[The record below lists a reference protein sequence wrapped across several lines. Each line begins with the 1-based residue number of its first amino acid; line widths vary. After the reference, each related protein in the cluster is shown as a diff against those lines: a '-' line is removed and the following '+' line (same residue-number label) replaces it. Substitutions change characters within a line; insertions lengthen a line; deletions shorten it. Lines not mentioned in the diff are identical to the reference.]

1 MKKYYEK
8 IMKSFEVLSKIV
20 GGVAALIAVLAI
32 ILPDF
37 IWNPVEAKIASIYGI
52 NGWVY
57 YEVGENRELTND
69 GGLFLLND
77 SAKALYPDI
86 RTGDKLRL
94 GHDVN
99 VRKGPTNEHPVI
111 LVLEKGVCLIVTETP
126 KYEKKD
132 LVNAV
137 SGGRLKITTTS
148 CLNAHKK
155 LPTSA
160 QKNGPTQCAGSS
172 ILNPEIGGKK
182 IPSFTALTKGRKE
195 GGESVNS
202 DDSVSIAGA

>member
-8 IMKSFEVLSKIV
+8 RLKSFEVLSKIV

-57 YEVGENRELTND
+57 YEVGKNRALTND

-77 SAKALYPDI
+77 SAKALYTEI
-86 RTGDKLRL
+86 RIGDKLRV

-99 VRKGPTNEHPVI
+99 VRQGSTNSDPVI

-126 KYEKKD
+126 KHEKKN
-132 LVNAV
+132 LVYAI

-148 CLNAHKK
+148 C
-155 LPTSA
+155 
-160 QKNGPTQCAGSS
+160 G
-172 ILNPEIGGKK
+172 I
-182 IPSFTALTKGRKE
+182 FR
-195 GGESVNS
+195 
-202 DDSVSIAGA
+202 